1 MAGVRI
7 SLNEVNEASTQIR
20 ALSATIYD
28 TLTQMRNEMDSL
40 SSTWMSEGG
49 EQIRTR
55 FRMFSS
61 RFENMKEVIDSYAEY
76 LDLAVSSYDSYES
89 VITSNASNV
98 QY

>member
-7 SLNEVNEASTQIR
+7 SLNEVSDTSNRIR
-20 ALSATIYD
+20 SLSAMIYD
-28 TLTQMRNEMDSL
+28 TLSQMRNDMDSL
-40 SSTWMSEGG
+40 SSTWMSDGG
-49 EQIRTR
+49 EEIRNR
-55 FRMFSS
+55 FRLFSS
-61 RFENMKEVIDSYAEY
+61 RFENMKEVIDSYADY